1 MLRPVLVCV
10 LVAIAATSASSQEE
24 PIAKRREIYKSFG
37 QAAKEPGA
45 MLKKEQPF
53 ELAKVH
59 AALRTFQDGSRK
71 LPNLFPEN
79 SKTGGETTAAPKIWE
94 DMAGF
99 RAGFAKFDKEANEAL
114 TATHDLDSFK
124 AAFGTVT
131 KNCGACHETYRI
143 KKS

>member
-1 MLRPVLVCV
+1 G
-10 LVAIAATSASSQEE
+10 IAAVAAQTG
-24 PIAKRREIYKSFG
+24 PIGARKALMKANGDHAKMGGAMAKGEAPFDLAKARAIFVTFADA
-37 QAAKEPGA
+37 AAK
-45 MLKKEQPF
+45 M
-53 ELAKVH
+53 
-59 AALRTFQDGSRK
+59 
-71 LPNLFPEN
+71 PNLFPEN
-79 SKTGGETTAAPKIWE
+79 SKTGGETAAAPKIWE

-99 RAGFAKFDKEANEAL
+99 RARFAKFDKEATEAL